1 MLLDGRKTAEERNL
15 LLKERI
21 EKDVQLYHRPPG
33 LAIIMVGE
41 QPASMS
47 YVKGKLKACERV
59 GIHHRLIQLDE
70 SINETDLANHIES
83 LNHDETIDGMILQ
96 LPIPKH
102 LNESRLIDCIAKDKD
117 ADGFHV
123 INQGY
128 LYQRKPG
135 IQPATPKGIMSL
147 LSAYGITVSGMDA
160 VIIGRSN
167 IVGFPIARLL
177 MDEGATITVCH
188 RKTKDLKTHTSKADL
203 LVVASGKP
211 NLVTRDMVKP
221 GVIIVDV
228 GVNRVNDKLV
238 GDVDFESLQ
247 GVASYITPVP
257 GGVGPMT
264 INALLENTYLLYQKH
279 LKKTVV

>member
-1 MLLDGRKTAEERNL
+1 
-15 LLKERI
+15 
-21 EKDVQLYHRPPG
+21 
-33 LAIIMVGE
+33 
-41 QPASMS
+41 
-47 YVKGKLKACERV
+47 
-59 GIHHRLIQLDE
+59 
-70 SINETDLANHIES
+70 
-83 LNHDETIDGMILQ
+83 MILQ

-102 LNESRLIDCIAKDKD
+102 LDESRLIDCIAKDKD